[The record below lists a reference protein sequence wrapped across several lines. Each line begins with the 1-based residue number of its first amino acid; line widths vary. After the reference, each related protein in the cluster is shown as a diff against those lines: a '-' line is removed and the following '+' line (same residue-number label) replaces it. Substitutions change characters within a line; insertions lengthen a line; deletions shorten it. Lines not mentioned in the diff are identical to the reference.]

1 MRRRVH
7 LPLFLVAVA
16 SAAVVKVAVNEARQ
30 LTEVTLT
37 AQVQYNLPKGVMI
50 LEPVKNV
57 QVRLRGERSEIATL
71 TPFNVQVE
79 VSLKESELGQ
89 VDISEER
96 LVVRG
101 PGAFDVVSKEP
112 NFFTLTVEE
121 VESRTLPIR
130 AQLTGEPAAGALAGR
145 PELVP
150 GEARVEGPRSRIR
163 DIVELRAPVSL
174 EGHAFTFEEEAVI
187 VSPDPLVRIVEPRQV
202 LVRVPLTVPGS
213 KSQLDEL
220 LNPQMSS
227 EDP

>member
-1 MRRRVH
+1 VRRRLH
-7 LPLFLVAVA
+7 LPLFLLALASAVA
-16 SAAVVKVAVNEARQ
+16 VKVAVNEARQ
-30 LTEVTLT
+30 LTEVNLN

-57 QVRLRGERSEIATL
+57 QVRLRGERNEIATL

-79 VSLKESELGQ
+79 VSLRESELGQ

-101 PGAFDVVSKEP
+101 PAAFDVVSKEP

-121 VESRTLPIR
+121 VESRVLPIR
-130 AQLTGEPAAGALAGR
+130 AQLTGEPAAGALPGP

-150 GEARVEGPRSRIR
+150 AEARIEGPRSRIR
-163 DIVELRAPVSL
+163 DIVELKAPVSL
-174 EGHAFTFEEEAVI
+174 EGHAFTFEEEAAI
-187 VSPDPLVRIVEPRQV
+187 VSPDPLVRVVEPRQV

-213 KSQLDEL
+213 KSQMDEL
-220 LNPQMSS
+220 LEPRLST
-227 EDP
+227 EDS